1 MTYKSNT
8 GGGPMMDAP
17 GNLRQWGS
25 SATKGGGVLL
35 DAEREAAAVET
46 LPQKV
51 VILIQRTDGRVLTVT
66 RFGDASDVNLPG
78 GSAED
83 WEEPVEAA
91 RRELEEETGLVA
103 GRMVK
108 IRSER
113 IGGKVVNVFKVLS
126 YSGRLRSSPE
136 GDVAWSDPKDVERST
151 FGDFFKKLL
160 PYIM

>member
-1 MTYKSNT
+1 MTFKSNT
-8 GGGPMMDAP
+8 GGGPMLNAP

-25 SATKGGGVLL
+25 SATKGGGVHL
-35 DAEREAAAVET
+35 DAEREAAAAEV

-51 VILIQRTDGRVLTVT
+51 VILVPRTDGRVLTVT

-113 IGGKVVNVFKVLS
+113 IGDKVVSTFKVLS
-126 YSGRLRSSPE
+126 YTGRLRSSPE
-136 GDVAWSDPKDVERST
+136 GDVGWSDPEDVAKST
-151 FGDFFKKLL
+151 FGEYFKKLL
-160 PYIM
+160 PYVV

>member
-1 MTYKSNT
+1 
-8 GGGPMMDAP
+8 MMDAP

-25 SATKGGGVLL
+25 SATKGGGVLV
-35 DAEREAAAVET
+35 DVDRETAALQT

-51 VILIQRTDGRVLTVT
+51 VVLVVRPDGKVLTVT
-66 RFGDASDVNLPG
+66 RFNDASDVNLPG

-83 WEEPVEAA
+83 WEEPIEAA
-91 RRELEEETGLVA
+91 RRELEEETGLTA

-113 IGGKVVNVFKVLS
+113 IDDKVVNVFKVLD
-126 YSGRLRSSPE
+126 YTGRLRSSPE
-136 GDVAWSDPKDVERST
+136 GDVAWSDPEDVLKST

-160 PYIM
+160 HFVS